1 MNVYK
6 IIAIIVLIPCDDDDD
21 ENGNQMA
28 VSLAKITGGRE
39 GRETEEEH
47 RDGKA
52 ARVAGRM
59 KY

>member
-1 MNVYK
+1 MTTMMMM
-6 IIAIIVLIPCDDDDD
+6 P

>member
-1 MNVYK
+1 MMM
-6 IIAIIVLIPCDDDDD
+6 P

-28 VSLAKITGGRE
+28 VSLAKIGGER
-39 GRETEEEH
+39 GRGQG
-47 RDGKA
+47 DGKP

>member
-1 MNVYK
+1 MMM
-6 IIAIIVLIPCDDDDD
+6 P

-28 VSLAKITGGRE
+28 VSLAKIGGE
-39 GRETEEEH
+39 GGQG
-47 RDGKA
+47 DGKP